1 MKKEDRPQLVKFA
14 KVACGQTGEARKLI
28 NVLELSTRA
37 QLTNELTLIKRI
49 TMHNAQ
55 RLK

>member
-14 KVACGQTGEARKLI
+14 KVACGQTGEACKLI